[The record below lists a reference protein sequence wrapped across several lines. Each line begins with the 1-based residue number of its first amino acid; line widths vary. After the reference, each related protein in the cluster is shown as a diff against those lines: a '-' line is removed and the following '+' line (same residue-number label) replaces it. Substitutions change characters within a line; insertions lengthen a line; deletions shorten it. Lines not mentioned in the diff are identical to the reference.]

1 MREIKFRAKRADNG
15 AWVYGD
21 LTHVQKILS
30 VEEVQRSGRRSE
42 PAVRV
47 ANYDVDEE
55 TTGQYTGLKD
65 RDGNEIYEGDI
76 LCFMETKG
84 VTYLF
89 EVVYEDGAFCFSH
102 YRERAFT
109 ELRHH
114 NLRKYIVNGN
124 IYDNPELLTE

>member
-1 MREIKFRAKRADNG
+1 MREIIFRAKRADNG

-21 LTHVQKILS
+21 LTHVQKIFS
-30 VEEVQRSGRRSE
+30 VEEVQRNGRRSE
-42 PAVRV
+42 PVVRV

-55 TTGQYTGLKD
+55 TIGQYTGLKD
-65 RDGNEIYEGDI
+65 RDGDEIYEGDI
-76 LCFMETKG
+76 LCFRDTKG
-84 VTYLF
+84 VSYRF

-114 NLRKYIVNGN
+114 NLSKYIVNGN
-124 IYDNPELLTE
+124 IHDNPELLTE

>member
-55 TTGQYTGLKD
+55 TIGQYTGLKD

-76 LCFMETKG
+76 LCFMDTKG

>member
-1 MREIKFRAKRADNG
+1 MREIKFRAKRKDNG

-76 LCFMETKG
+76 LCFMDTKG

>member
-21 LTHVQKILS
+21 LTHVQNILS

-76 LCFMETKG
+76 LCFMDTKG

-124 IYDNPELLTE
+124 IYDSPELLTE

>member
-21 LTHVQKILS
+21 LTHVQKICT
-30 VEEVQRSGRRSE
+30 VEEVQGNGRRSE
-42 PAVRV
+42 PVVSV

-55 TTGQYTGLKD
+55 TIGQYTGLKD
-65 RDGNEIYEGDI
+65 RDGDEIYEGDI
-76 LCFMETKG
+76 LCFRDTKG
-84 VTYLF
+84 VSYRF

-114 NLRKYIVNGN
+114 NLNKYIVNGN
-124 IYDNPELLTE
+124 IHDNPELLTE

>member
-21 LTHVQKILS
+21 LTHVQKICT
-30 VEEVQRSGRRSE
+30 VEEIQRNGKRSK
-42 PAVRV
+42 PVVRV
-47 ANYDVDEE
+47 ANYDVDEK
-55 TTGQYTGLKD
+55 TIGQYTGLKD
-65 RDGNEIYEGDI
+65 RYGDEIYEGDI
-76 LCFMETKG
+76 LCFRDTKG
-84 VTYLF
+84 VSYRF

-114 NLRKYIVNGN
+114 NLSKYIVDGN
-124 IYDNPELLTE
+124 IHDNPELLIE

>member
-76 LCFMETKG
+76 LCFRDTKG
-84 VTYLF
+84 VSYRF